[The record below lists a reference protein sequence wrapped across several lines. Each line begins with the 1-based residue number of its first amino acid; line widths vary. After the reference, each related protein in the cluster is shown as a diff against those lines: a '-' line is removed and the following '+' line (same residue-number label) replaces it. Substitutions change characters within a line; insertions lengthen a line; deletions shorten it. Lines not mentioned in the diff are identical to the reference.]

1 MKVRFTDAKFAK
13 ETDKAVAFS
22 VVIDYEF
29 NASSSLSRNIKKNA
43 LIWIPKSQ
51 LDADGNPA
59 EWIWKK
65 NVEKAARDLNPF
77 KVDYGWAFGIKN
89 IENPDLK
96 PFKTEKELKAIAQ
109 KQQNFENAGD
119 FREAL
124 VKELKSKGA
133 KGVHSKMKN
142 KTLFEKADEFGVD
155 AQKLAEK
162 FNYTPKK
169 KVYNYETGEYELKE
183 VFKKLAPVK
192 PSTAI
197 KKDFETKL
205 KLFTQKINNSVKR
218 WTLARL
224 NKDKGTPAKQLI
236 FELNSLQA
244 EWDKKA
250 SILGKSY
257 ANSFNKQIS
266 TYVDLSLQKQLKD
279 TLLKDKPLLNLIKT
293 DKTTDALMRAYE
305 RNLYLIKSIP
315 TDIIDR
321 YRQGFLSASE
331 SFDREKF
338 AKLAVEYGEVSKRR
352 AKFIARDQTAKAI
365 SSYNQARAESLGF
378 KYFVWQTSKDERV
391 STGKGGH
398 AQLDGRIFAYDN
410 PTAVIDSYGHTGG
423 VGVRP
428 NCRCTA
434 IPIIPSFTQELKKV
448 KDSQNGDYFI
458 LVEKK

>member
-13 ETDKAVAFS
+13 ETEKAVAFS

-89 IENPDLK
+89 VENPDLK
-96 PFKTEKELKAIAQ
+96 PFKTEKELKAIVN
-109 KQQNFENAGD
+109 KQQNFESAGD

-124 VKELKSKGA
+124 VKELKAKGA

-142 KTLFEKADEFGVD
+142 KTLFEKADKFGVD

-183 VFKKLAPVK
+183 VFEKLKPVK
-192 PSTAI
+192 VSTAI

-205 KLFTQKINNSVKR
+205 KLFTQRINNSVKR
-218 WTLARL
+218 WSLARL
-224 NKDKGTPAKQLI
+224 NKDIGTPEKQLI

-250 SILGKSY
+250 SILGKNY

-266 TYVDLSLQKQLKD
+266 AYIDLNLQKQLKE
-279 TLLKDKPLLNLIKT
+279 TLLKDKRPLYTIKS
-293 DKTTDALMRAYE
+293 DKVTDALTRAYE

-338 AKLAVEYGEVSKRR
+338 MKLAQEYGEVSKRR

-378 KYFVWQTSKDERV
+378 THFIWQTSKDERV

-398 AQLDGRIFAYDN
+398 AQLDGRIYEYAN

-448 KDSQNGDYFI
+448 KDSQSGDYFI

>member
-1 MKVRFTDAKFAK
+1 MKIHFTDAKFAK

-22 VVIDYEF
+22 VIIDYEF

-65 NVEKAARDLNPF
+65 NVEKAAKDLNPF
-77 KVDYGWAFGIKN
+77 KVDYGWAFSVKN

-96 PFKTEKELKAIAQ
+96 PFKTERELKAIAQ

-124 VKELKSKGA
+124 VAELKAKGA

-155 AQKLAEK
+155 AQKLAKK

-183 VFKKLAPVK
+183 VFEKLNPVK

-197 KKDFETKL
+197 RREFEGKL
-205 KLFTQKINNSVKR
+205 KGFTEKINNSVKR
-218 WTLARL
+218 WTLVRL

-266 TYVDLSLQKQLKD
+266 AYVDLNLQKQLKD

-338 AKLAVEYGEVSKRR
+338 SKLAVEYGEVSKRR

-398 AQLDGRIFAYDN
+398 AQLDGRIYAYDN
-410 PTAVIDSYGHTGG
+410 PTAIIDSYGHTGG

-448 KDSQNGDYFI
+448 KDSQSGDYFI

>member
-1 MKVRFTDAKFAK
+1 MNNGVFL
-13 ETDKAVAFS
+13 DKKG
-22 VVIDYEF
+22 D
-29 NASSSLSRNIKKNA
+29 KK
-43 LIWIPKSQ
+43 
-51 LDADGNPA
+51 DDV
-59 EWIWKK
+59 KK
-65 NVEKAARDLNPF
+65 YKIVNGKIMLA
-77 KVDYGWAFGIKN
+77 GSI
-89 IENPDLK
+89 IS
-96 PFKTEKELKAIAQ
+96 LKA
-109 KQQNFENAGD
+109 
-119 FREAL
+119 L
-124 VKELKSKGA
+124 
-133 KGVHSKMKN
+133 
-142 KTLFEKADEFGVD
+142 
-155 AQKLAEK
+155 
-162 FNYTPKK
+162 
-169 KVYNYETGEYELKE
+169 
-183 VFKKLAPVK
+183 K

-197 KKDFETKL
+197 KRELERKL
-205 KLFTQKINNSVKR
+205 QNFSERVNRSVR
-218 WTLARL
+218 HWVIARL
-224 NKDKGTPAKQLI
+224 TKGEGTHAKQLI

-257 ANSFNKQIS
+257 ASSFNKQIS
-266 TYVDLSLQKQLKD
+266 TYVDLNLQKQLKE
-279 TLLKDKPLLNLIKT
+279 TLLKDKQPLYTIKS
-293 DKTTDALMRAYE
+293 DKVTDALARAYE

-338 AKLAVEYGEVSKRR
+338 IKLAQEYGEVSKRR

-378 KYFVWQTSKDERV
+378 THFVWQTSKDERV

-398 AQLDGRIFAYDN
+398 AQLDGRIYEYAN

-448 KDSQNGDYFI
+448 KDNQSGDYYI